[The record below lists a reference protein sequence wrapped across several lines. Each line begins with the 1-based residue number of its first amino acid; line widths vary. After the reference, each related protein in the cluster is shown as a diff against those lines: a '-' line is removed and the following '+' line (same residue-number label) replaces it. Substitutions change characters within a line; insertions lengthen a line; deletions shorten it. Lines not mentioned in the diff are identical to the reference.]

1 MATYPQILTKIN
13 GITDNG
19 NNTAAEV
26 RSVLTDMLD
35 FSNKLEPFEIGSPD
49 LVIEAEKTY
58 HYSFRGLKN
67 NICNM
72 YFLFNLKDKS
82 DTTDQNGLTPLTIE
96 ISKEDFETL
105 SSFIP
110 VSIYEKGNM
119 VRSTYLAFTAPT
131 LPIGMIRYINLVL
144 YKVMDKFYI
153 FLSTSA
159 TVGETITTSLAI
171 NFKEFK
177 MPTASGRTAGTA
189 KNETTFG
196 NESVFNIN
204 PDLFK

>member
-1 MATYPQILTKIN
+1 MATYPQIITKIN

-26 RSVLTDMLD
+26 RSVLTDILD

-49 LVIEAEKTY
+49 LIVDAEKTY

-72 YFLFNLKDKS
+72 YFLFNLTNKS

-110 VSIYEKGNM
+110 VWIYEKENM

-131 LPIGMIRYINLVL
+131 LPVGMIRYINLVL
-144 YKVMDKFYI
+144 YKIMDKFYI
-153 FLSTSA
+153 LLSTSA

-177 MPTASGRTAGTA
+177 MPGVSGRTNRTA
-189 KNETTFG
+189 KTANAFS
-196 NESVFNIN
+196 NESAFNIN